1 MWVIY
6 WGMSSEENCKER
18 ERQDR
23 CGEKLDKD
31 VGSTEVQLQFETIG
45 ALNHEWYS
53 RVVLPCDNRV
63 FLSLLLLNTIS
74 LSCWPWSTM
83 GMRACSFRYFESI
96 IFFSAT
102 SKSQKNILAAE
113 SQRSWNVHWPGKGDW
128 GKAQNS
134 LPSFRKS
141 QFIAV

>member
-83 GMRACSFRYFESI
+83 GMRACSFRYFDQHFLTSCLYIAFLQFLQYFNFLKSSLYLFWWSAIFI
-96 IFFSAT
+96 ITIGIRWLIEGSDD
-102 SKSQKNILAAE
+102 
-113 SQRSWNVHWPGKGDW
+113 G
-128 GKAQNS
+128 
-134 LPSFRKS
+134 
-141 QFIAV
+141 